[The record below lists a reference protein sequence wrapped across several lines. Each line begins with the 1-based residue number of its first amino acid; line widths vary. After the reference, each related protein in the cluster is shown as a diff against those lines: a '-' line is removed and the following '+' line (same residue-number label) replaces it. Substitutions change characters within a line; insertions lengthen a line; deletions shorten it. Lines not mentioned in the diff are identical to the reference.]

1 MVKSQISAFSFK
13 ILNLNSWSKI
23 LKEEVKNIFL
33 DLNTAKLN
41 LKDHVLIPK
50 NVRVLRIYKK

>member
-50 NVRVLRIYKK
+50 NVRVLRIYEK

>member
-23 LKEEVKNIFL
+23 LKEEVKYIFL